1 MRRIPRPLQSMKL
14 LLAWMMPPGTSFQ
27 TYAID
32 SKLRFIVQC
41 RDVIGRHIAKYGRF
55 EPELTE
61 WIGGYLQSRPKGIVV
76 DVGANLGWHAVHA
89 AQHDSVTSVVAFE
102 PDATN
107 AWLLDRNLTI
117 NDIDK
122 VVVYPCAVGA
132 SVGRAHLHRYKRSNN
147 GRHSLIK
154 NYGLGSRVVPLTDV
168 DSALEALGLAQ
179 DRVLLMKIDVEG
191 FEPAV
196 LAGAVKTLDRADVV
210 ITEYTPQLSRAGGL
224 SVEEMTDRLLSA
236 GFVPHQLAGKSSRE
250 SSKESSKAVRVEL
263 EELRRIEDQTDIL
276 WIKPAMNDAIA
287 SSEQAAQSA
296 S

>member
-1 MRRIPRPLQSMKL
+1 MKL
-14 LLAWMMPPGTSFQ
+14 LLTWLMPPGASFQ
-27 TYAID
+27 TYAAG

-55 EPELTE
+55 EPQLTD
-61 WIGGYLQSRPKGIVV
+61 WIGEYLQNRPKGIVV

-89 AQHDSVTSVVAFE
+89 AQYASVSTVVAFE

-154 NYGLGSRVVPLTDV
+154 DYGLGSRMVPLTDV
-168 DSALEALGLAQ
+168 DSALETLGLAQ
-179 DRVLLMKIDVEG
+179 DKVLLMKIDVEG

-196 LAGAVKTLDRADVV
+196 LAGAVKAIERADVV
-210 ITEYTPQLSRAGGL
+210 ITEYSPQLSRDGDL
-224 SVEEMTDRLLSA
+224 SVEGMVDRLLAA
-236 GFVPHQLAGKSSRE
+236 GFVPHQLAGKSS
-250 SSKESSKAVRVEL
+250 KAVRVEL
-263 EELRRIEDQTDIL
+263 NDLRRIENQTDIL
-276 WIKPAMNDAIA
+276 WIKPTMNGGAVA
-287 SSEQAAQSA
+287 SSEPAAQSA
-296 S
+296 G

>member
-1 MRRIPRPLQSMKL
+1 MKF

-27 TYAID
+27 TYAAG

-55 EPELTE
+55 EPQLTD
-61 WIGGYLQSRPKGIVV
+61 WIGAYLQDRPKGIVV

-89 AQHDSVTSVVAFE
+89 AQHASVTTVVAFE

-132 SVGRAHLHRYKRSNN
+132 SAGHAHLHRYKRSNN

-154 NYGLGSRVVPLTDV
+154 NYGLGSRVVPLTNV

-179 DRVLLMKIDVEG
+179 DRILLMKVDVEG

-196 LAGAVKTLDRADVV
+196 LAGAVKALERADVV
-210 ITEYTPQLSRAGGL
+210 ITEYSPELSRAGDL
-224 SVEEMTDRLLSA
+224 SVEGMVDRLLAA
-236 GFVPHQLAGKSSRE
+236 GFVPHQLAAK
-250 SSKESSKAVRVEL
+250 SSKAVRVDL
-263 EELRRIEDQTDIL
+263 KDLRGIEDQTDIL
-276 WIKPAMNDAIA
+276 WIKPGANGSAVA
-287 SSEQAAQSA
+287 ASEQVDPSA
-296 S
+296 G

>member
-14 LLAWMMPPGTSFQ
+14 LLAWMMPQGTSLQ
-27 TYAID
+27 TYAAG

-55 EPELTE
+55 EPHLTD
-61 WIGGYLQSRPKGIVV
+61 WIGAYLQAQSKGIVV

-89 AQHDSVTSVVAFE
+89 AQHASVTTVVAFE

-132 SVGRAHLHRYKRSNN
+132 TVGRAHLHRYKKSNN

-168 DSALEALGLAQ
+168 DSALEALGLGQ
-179 DRVLLMKIDVEG
+179 DRVLLMKVDVEG

-196 LAGAVKTLDRADVV
+196 LAGAAKALERADVV
-210 ITEYTPQLSRAGGL
+210 ITEYSPELSRDGDL
-224 SVEEMTDRLLSA
+224 SIEGMVDRLLAA
-236 GFVPHQLAGKSSRE
+236 GFVPHQLAAK
-250 SSKESSKAVRVEL
+250 SSKAVRLEL
-263 EELRRIEDQTDIL
+263 KDLRHIEDQTDIL
-276 WIKPAMNDAIA
+276 WIKPTTNGSAFA
-287 SSEQAAQSA
+287 SSAQAERSA
-296 S
+296 G

>member
-1 MRRIPRPLQSMKL
+1 MKL
-14 LLAWMMPPGTSFQ
+14 LLAWMMPQGTSFQ
-27 TYAID
+27 TYAAG

-55 EPELTE
+55 EPQLTD
-61 WIGGYLQSRPKGIVV
+61 WISEYLQNQPKGIVV

-89 AQHDSVTSVVAFE
+89 AQHASVTTVVAFE

-132 SVGRAHLHRYKRSNN
+132 AVGRAHLHRYKRSNN

-168 DSALEALGLAQ
+168 DSALEVLGLAQ

-196 LAGAVKTLDRADVV
+196 LAGAVKTLARADAV
-210 ITEYTPQLSRAGGL
+210 ITEYSPELSRDGDL
-224 SVEEMTDRLLSA
+224 SVEGMVDRLLAA
-236 GFVPHQLAGKSSRE
+236 GFVPHQLAGKSS
-250 SSKESSKAVRVEL
+250 KAVRAEL
-263 EELRRIEDQTDIL
+263 EDLRRIEDQTDIL
-276 WIKPAMNDAIA
+276 WIKPATNGGVA
-287 SSEQAAQSA
+287 SSSRQAEPFAG
-296 S
+296 

>member
-1 MRRIPRPLQSMKL
+1 
-14 LLAWMMPPGTSFQ
+14 MMPAGSSFE
-27 TYAID
+27 TYAAD

-55 EPELTE
+55 EPQLTD
-61 WIGGYLQSRPKGIVV
+61 WIGAYLQNRPPGIVV

-89 AQHDSVTSVVAFE
+89 ARHDAVTTVVAFE

-132 SVGRAHLHRYKRSNN
+132 ALGRAHLHRYKKSNN

-168 DSALEALGLAQ
+168 DSALETLGLSQ

-196 LAGAVKTLDRADVV
+196 LAGAVRTLARADAV
-210 ITEYTPQLSRAGGL
+210 ITEYSPQLSRDGDL
-224 SVEEMTDRLLSA
+224 SVEAMVDRLLSA
-236 GFVPHQLAGKSSRE
+236 GFVPHQLADGSSR
-250 SSKESSKAVRVEL
+250 AVKLEL
-263 EELRRIEDQTDIL
+263 KELRRIEYQTDIL
-276 WIKPAMNDAIA
+276 WIRPAANGDAMAA
-287 SSEQAAQSA
+287 SGKAAQAAG
-296 S
+296 